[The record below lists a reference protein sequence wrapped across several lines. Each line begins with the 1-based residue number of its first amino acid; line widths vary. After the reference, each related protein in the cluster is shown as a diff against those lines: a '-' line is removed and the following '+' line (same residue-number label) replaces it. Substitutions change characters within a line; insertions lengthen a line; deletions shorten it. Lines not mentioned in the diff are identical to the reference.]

1 MEWERQMAYKFREGV
16 QEGKQEKAQ
25 ETAAKLLKMNLL
37 TKEQISQA
45 TGLSLLEIQKIAEG
59 K

>member
-1 MEWERQMAYKFREGV
+1 MAYKFREGV

-25 ETAAKLLKMNLL
+25 ETAAELLKMNLL

-45 TGLSLLEIQKIAEG
+45 TGLSLLEIQKLAER